1 MFRRCFAKTRSILRR
16 RRVLAPSPPF
26 TVQVGSDVTVL
37 VAGADADAV
46 VAEAGSTAGVGR
58 VLYAN
63 TDLPGFVAE
72 SVAPIVR

>member
-1 MFRRCFAKTRSILRR
+1 M
-16 RRVLAPSPPF
+16 
-26 TVQVGSDVTVL
+26 TVL